1 MLWECW
7 SNLSYNQQTSVFI
20 AIPFFLFFVDLLLKN
35 GFHLSIDTAGGDL
48 CLAAVSLDIS
58 QLFIAISGSAK
69 SIELSLLLLIL
80 TIVHLFL
87 WIFSLRLVSF
97 DEYLY
102 LVRLRIGTSYFLGLL
117 AFYTSLGTILKFM
130 IQ

>member
-7 SNLSYNQQTSVFI
+7 SNLSYNQQTGVFI

-35 GFHLSIDTAGGDL
+35 GFNLSIDTAGGDL

-80 TIVHLFL
+80 TIVHFFL

-117 AFYTSLGTILKFM
+117 AFYTSLGTILQFM